1 MQSGWGRLAPLAT
14 ALVQAVCRTVSPTV
28 GCSGLGPSSLE
39 VCPRME
45 MPQPL
50 WQPVQ
55 CLATLAIRKL
65 CLMFKWNFPYV
76 HLFLLS
82 LGLSLGTTEES
93 VSPSS
98 LLLSSGSSGYKI
110 AWSQLFSSLNTLSLS
125 LYEGWSRHLAIFAA
139 FASPLCCLYWGAQS
153 WAQHSGGFSDM
164 VCLKA

>member
-1 MQSGWGRLAPLAT
+1 MGRIWTIKKKRKIKKEKRRSAEWLRKTGTSGHCLGPGC
-14 ALVQAVCRTVSPTV
+14 VQDSVPTV

-65 CLMFKWNFPYV
+65 CLMFKWNFLYV

-125 LYEGWSRHLAIFAA
+125 LYEG
-139 FASPLCCLYWGAQS
+139 
-153 WAQHSGGFSDM
+153 
-164 VCLKA
+164 